1 MRENW
6 LDAHTRMEENESDM
20 KTFSTRRTV
29 SLAAASLFSLS
40 FLASCGDEGP
50 KTDQTEQKPEPAA
63 TESTPAT
70 PSAGTLAESRDALF
84 NAAVYDLLL
93 TISDNDTFPVFNSKT
108 RDFVELLSNYCDHLR
123 AESKDARERVRAV
136 SALAKVLRN
145 VGGAYPRAEAAY
157 RDALKECEALS
168 QEELNSAE
176 GQRTLSSINNGIA
189 SCLLMQGKNKEAL
202 EYYNAALKIDEA
214 QFKGVDMKEGD
225 SISGKE
231 AITALSRAVV
241 EVVDSYRCLADCQL
255 IGDDPEEALDTYKKG
270 IEIAAKYQAQ
280 PTVEMAVSFSKIY
293 TSYGNLEQRNGNTEK
308 ARQAWALAANLCTAA
323 NKGTSDLLQKL
334 ETKRNYD
341 SLIEALK
348 ATQPAE
354 KPAEEAPAAN

>member
-6 LDAHTRMEENESDM
+6 LDAHTRMEENECDM

-29 SLAAASLFSLS
+29 SLAAAGLFSLS

-50 KTDQTEQKPEPAA
+50 KTDQPAQQGTETAA
-63 TESTPAT
+63 PGAAAPAT
-70 PSAGTLAESRDALF
+70 GSLAASRDALF
-84 NAAVYDLLL
+84 NAAVYDLVL
-93 TISDNDTFPVFNSKT
+93 TISDNKTFPVFNSKT
-108 RDFVELLSNYCDHLR
+108 RDFVELLSNYYEHLR
-123 AESKDARERVRAV
+123 AESKDARERVRAA

-189 SCLLMQGKNKEAL
+189 SCLLMQGNSKEAL
-202 EYYNAALKIDEA
+202 QYYNAALEIDEA
-214 QFKGVDMKEGD
+214 QFKAVDVKEGETV
-225 SISGKE
+225 SGNE
-231 AITALSRAVV
+231 AIALSHAVV
-241 EVVDSYRCLADCQL
+241 EVVDSYRCLGDCQV
-255 IGDDPEEALDTYKKG
+255 IGDDPEEALETYKKG
-270 IEIAAKYQAQ
+270 LEIAAKYQGGQ

-293 TSYGNLEQRNGNTEK
+293 TSYGDLEQRNGSSEK
-308 ARQAWALAANLCTAA
+308 ARQAWTIAAKLCSATFNAT
-323 NKGTSDLLQKL
+323 NDQLQKL
-334 ETKRNYD
+334 ELKRSFD
-341 SLIEALK
+341 ALVEALK